1 MKEFEKWQKIRSV
14 KTIGFLDGNSA
25 YRAGEREG
33 WKASLEWILNYINTN
48 DVAISRDWHNI
59 DVISIKKLIEE
70 ELEQ

>member
-1 MKEFEKWQKIRSV
+1 MKEFEKWQKTRGV

-33 WKASLEWILNYINTN
+33 WEAALEMVKREIFEHRDAL
-48 DVAISRDWHNI
+48 DV
-59 DVISIKKLIEE
+59 IEE